1 MTTNCFTS
9 NTALFAA
16 LEANVYDKQLSKSDN
31 RVAESRTRQLP
42 FITMKNVIGTT
53 SLLPAIKPLNY
64 LSTVFGL
71 TSLSP
76 LETKLQGRRSGT
88 YVRLR
93 MYSCMWIAVYI
104 ASTCIGLLKDIHFV
118 PTGTP
123 GKITILN
130 VLYTTS
136 LYITSVVSLCL
147 CGVFRRHLIS
157 DIIDRLEAI
166 INTFMKAVVKSI
178 VKRIRKMIF
187 LLEGLMLGV
196 SCFVNAVYIY
206 RECEYSVWN
215 CLPPVLETLGCM
227 CNSLLITQFVILMLI
242 LREQYKYINEILM
255 KSAEDAL
262 RLPVVTFQTGRPREV
277 LSIED
282 SLSPH
287 RQPRNRLFENNE
299 ILVKSSEDAL
309 RLPMAKFQ
317 TGRPRDVLSIEDRLL
332 PPRPPRNR
340 LSQNQVF
347 NCRLIMTKVI
357 SVSGLT
363 CSYYGFPILL
373 ATFWI
378 FTNIVV
384 VLYSLF
390 FYLSTRH
397 YKDDLN
403 KYVFIV
409 EYVMWCVYCAMLI
422 TIMALSCHLTSE
434 EANTTMFHVQNILL
448 HQNLGQD
455 TIAEL
460 DKFSHQLSNMKNEI
474 TASGFFVLNLEFLY
488 GFFGVTFAYFV
499 IMFQLN

>member
-1 MTTNCFTS
+1 MNFFTTN
-9 NTALFAA
+9 TARVAD

-42 FITMKNVIGTT
+42 SLAMKNVVGTT
-53 SLLPAIKPLNY
+53 SLLSAIKSLNY

-76 LETKLQGRRSGT
+76 VETKLQGRKNGT
-88 YVRLR
+88 FVRLR
-93 MYSCMWIAVYI
+93 MCSCMWIAVYV
-104 ASTCIGLLKDIHFV
+104 ASTCIGLLKDIHYV
-118 PTGTP
+118 QSGTP
-123 GKITILN
+123 GKITIVN
-130 VLYTTS
+130 VLYTIS
-136 LYITSVVSLCL
+136 LYLTSVVSLCL

-166 INTFMKAVVKSI
+166 INTFMKAVAKNI
-178 VKRIRKMIF
+178 VKRTRKLIF
-187 LLEGLMLGV
+187 LLEGLILGV

-206 RECEYSVWN
+206 RECEYSLWN
-215 CLPPVLETLGCM
+215 CLPPVLETLSCM
-227 CNSLLITQFVILMLI
+227 CNSLLIAQFVILVLI
-242 LREQYKYINEILM
+242 LREQYKYINEILV

-262 RLPVVTFQTGRPREV
+262 RLPVATFQTGRPREV
-277 LSIED
+277 LSIENCLLP
-282 SLSPH
+282 SRL
-287 RQPRNRLFENNE
+287 PRNRLSQNNE
-299 ILVKSSEDAL
+299 IHVKSAEDAL
-309 RLPMAKFQ
+309 RLPMATFQ
-317 TGRPRDVLSIEDRLL
+317 TGRPRDVLSIENCLL
-332 PPRPPRNR
+332 PSRPPRNQ

-363 CSYYGFPILL
+363 GSYYGFPVLL

-378 FTNIVV
+378 FTDIVV

-390 FYLSTRH
+390 FHLSTRY
-397 YKDDLN
+397 YKDELT
-403 KYVFIV
+403 KFVFIL
-409 EYVMWCVYCAMLI
+409 EHVMWCVYCAMLI
-422 TIMALSCHLTSE
+422 TMMALSCHLTSE

-488 GFFGVTFAYFV
+488 GFFGVTLAYFV